1 MNNMKK
7 YFIIVF
13 LSSAWI
19 TVYGG
24 GLVERLAD
32 SKLINSSKFFVDVQ
46 AEKEKQLKDL
56 QNELTELTKSEKVV
70 FEEINRHIEE
80 TKNLIVSTERE
91 LKKSPDDDFFNKKLA
106 ILKEAYQV
114 LKETQRA
121 REDLISFINNFINE
135 LKKFIDDPDFSKFKR
150 EYKLQ
155 ERLYYSFEDLQKLH
169 EIILDQEELV
179 VQFAD
184 REKNVRA
191 EYESRKH
198 TIAANGQEYEK
209 RKQKLRE
216 ISTIPVENFGFGMDI
231 QQEADLLEFEEQL
244 YKFKKILNELQLK
257 EVIYK
262 ISFIE
267 LQLFTAKAQLDMLKD
282 HLRAIKPSIRVS
294 EADVTFAKDELIKEQ
309 QEYFSRKEIIRQKR
323 EKASEKKKVKEKELT
338 VLAKRLNIE
347 LGREI
352 NEWSKEPKQTI
363 ASYISLGQVGALNA
377 YLSVLD
383 KEIELLDAQ
392 IVLEDERLNYQ
403 SLRTESKE
411 TYYKIAG
418 RKFVSEEDITRERKK
433 YEIKK
438 EKEKALFLVYK
449 EKINTIANSL
459 NLLKKILDNIKD
471 LRQNAQKKKE
481 IIFKANIREYNRF
494 EEFLTSAEGY
504 VKQQIDMLSKLAGVY
519 SAVMSE
525 INSTIRLID
534 FVVGELQSSTI
545 WYRPEYAITW
555 QGVKNIIPD
564 GLAFSRDIQSYIM
577 RFNTSIFIGYIK
589 EFFSDPFQIL
599 ILTLKLLVWIIGLL
613 LLKWYQHTIT
623 NLLFSRSL
631 KYSGLLRV
639 IGFLFA
645 AILRFISMHVVGVML
660 WVIGWL
666 LLQIAPDPY
675 LYILFYL
682 LSIPYLIYFFHRFM
696 RFIMQLN
703 KQYDYL
709 LLAQDFQRRFYL
721 IISTLLYAT
730 IIIFFFRQAF
740 MLSSYYRSELPR
752 ILLAVNFIIFQISLI
767 FLITKEQIL
776 SIISQKTDFW
786 QWVRTQV
793 DTYYYLLLIFVIAI
807 IVMSNPYVGF
817 GRLVL
822 YLLSGFI
829 YTALFV
835 KGLLWVHDIFKRAV
849 SYIFFASDDSVT
861 RERFTYAKTW
871 FGLLIIGSFLI
882 FGFIGFIV
890 IAKIWGWPIEFKDV
904 FGLLNKALLQK
915 GTKHPITTLSLL
927 EIIGFVLAGF
937 VIAYA
942 LSKFVLDKIFDLLLV
957 DTGVQH
963 TVTRFIQ
970 YCVIIIA
977 IFMGFQNVG
986 LGQLIGV
993 LIGALAVGIGF
1004 YIKDP
1009 ISDLVAY
1016 FIILVQRPIKIGDYI
1031 KIDPDTSGVVR
1042 KITARSVIVRK
1053 KNSTTLVVPN
1063 SYVISRSI
1071 ENWNYVRNFIA
1082 FSDIN
1087 LTVIYKSDPVRTKE
1101 ILLRVVESHPNV
1113 LKNPKPI
1120 IRLDEFSESGYMF
1133 LVRGFISSAYTLNQ
1147 WDIASDIRFAVIK
1160 ELHEEGIEIAVP
1172 VRRIIDIHMNKIRD
1186 PYTKHE
1192 KE

>member
-1 MNNMKK
+1 MMNNMKR
-7 YFIIVF
+7 YFVIVLF
-13 LSSAWI
+13 ASMWF
-19 TVYGG
+19 TTYG
-24 GLVERLAD
+24 GLVQRLAD
-32 SKLINSSKFFVDVQ
+32 TKLINSSKFFVDVQ
-46 AEKEKQLKDL
+46 AEKEKQLKEL
-56 QNELTELTKSEKVV
+56 QNELATLTKSEKAVS
-70 FEEINRHIEE
+70 EELNRHIEE
-80 TKNLIVSTERE
+80 TKNLIILVERE
-91 LKKSPDDDFFNKKLA
+91 FTKDPDDDYLNKKLA
-106 ILKEAYQV
+106 ILKETYQV

-121 REDLISFINNFINE
+121 REELISFITNFIKE
-135 LKKFIDDPDFSKFKR
+135 LKKFLDDPDFSKFKK

-169 EIILDQEELV
+169 ETILDHEGLV
-179 VQFAD
+179 AQLVD

-191 EYESRKH
+191 EHESRKH
-198 TIAANGQEYEK
+198 TIAANKQEYEK

-216 ISTIPVENFGFGMDI
+216 IASIPVENFGFGMDV
-231 QQEADLLEFEEQL
+231 QQETDLLELEEQL
-244 YKFKKILNELQLK
+244 YRLKETLNEIQLK
-257 EVIYK
+257 EVTYR
-262 ISFIE
+262 ISFVE
-267 LQLFTAKAQLDMLKD
+267 LQLFIAKAQLDMLKD

-294 EADVTFAKDELIKEQ
+294 EADVVFAKDELIKEQ
-309 QEYFSRKEIIRQKR
+309 QEYFSRKEMIRQER
-323 EKASEKKKVKEKELT
+323 EKASKQKKAREKELIL
-338 VLAKRLNIE
+338 LAKRLNIE
-347 LGREI
+347 LGREVE
-352 NEWSKEPKQTI
+352 EWSKEPKSTMP
-363 ASYISLGQVGALNA
+363 SYLSLAQVGVLNSYLLALN
-377 YLSVLD
+377 

-392 IVLEDERLNYQ
+392 IALEDEKLNYQ
-403 SLRTESKE
+403 SLRTKSKE

-418 RKFVSEEDITRERKK
+418 RKFVSEEDITQERKK
-433 YEIKK
+433 YETQ
-438 EKEKALFLVYK
+438 KEKAKALRLVYR
-449 EKINTIANSL
+449 EKINAIANLL
-459 NLLKKILDNIKD
+459 NLLKKVLDNIKD
-471 LRQNAQKKKE
+471 LRQDAREKKA

-494 EEFLTSAEGY
+494 EEFLNRAEGY
-504 VKQQIDMLSKLAGVY
+504 VKKQIDTLSKLTGVY
-519 SAVMSE
+519 SAIISE
-525 INSTIRLID
+525 INSAIRLID

-545 WYRPEYAITW
+545 WYRPEFAITW

-564 GLAFSRDIQSYIM
+564 ALAFLKDIRLYIM
-577 RFNTSIFIGYIK
+577 RFNPGTFIGNIK
-589 EFFSDPFQIL
+589 EFVSNPFKIFV
-599 ILTLKLLVWIIGLL
+599 LTSKLLVCIIGLL
-613 LLKWYQHTIT
+613 LLRWYQQTIT
-623 NLLFSRSL
+623 DLFFSRSL
-631 KYSGLLRV
+631 KYGGLLRV
-639 IGFLFA
+639 IGFLCA
-645 AILRFISMHVVGVML
+645 AILRFISMHVVGVIL
-660 WVIGWL
+660 WIIGWL
-666 LLQIAPDPY
+666 LLQIVPDPY

-682 LSIPYLIYFFHRFM
+682 LSIPYLLYFSYRFM

-703 KQYDYL
+703 RQYNYI

-752 ILLAVNFIIFQISLI
+752 ILLAVHFIICQIALI

-786 QWVRTQV
+786 RWVRLQV

-817 GRLVL
+817 GRLLL
-822 YLLSGFI
+822 YLLFSLV

-835 KGLLWVHDIFKRAV
+835 KGLMWVYDIFKRAV
-849 SYIFFASDDSVT
+849 SYIFFVSDDSVI

-871 FGLLIIGSFLI
+871 FGLLIVASFLI

-890 IAKIWGWPIEFKDV
+890 IAKIWGWPIGFNDII
-904 FGLLNKALLQK
+904 GLLNTELLQK

-942 LSKFVLDKIFDLLLV
+942 LNKFVLDKIFDLLLV

-963 TVTRFIQ
+963 TVTRLIQ

-977 IFMGFQNVG
+977 VFIGFQSVG

-1016 FIILVQRPIKIGDYI
+1016 FIILVQRPIKIGDYV
-1031 KIDPDTSGVVR
+1031 KIDLDTAGVVR
-1042 KITARSVIVRK
+1042 KITARSVIIRK
-1053 KNSTTLVVPN
+1053 KNSSTLVVPN

-1082 FSDIN
+1082 FNDIN
-1087 LTVIYKSDPVRTKE
+1087 LTVIYKSDPLQTKE
-1101 ILLRVVESHPNV
+1101 ILLHVVESHPNV

-1120 IRLDEFSESGYMF
+1120 IRLDEFSESGYVFM
-1133 LVRGFISSAYTLNQ
+1133 VRGFVSSAYTLDQ
-1147 WDIASDIRFAVIK
+1147 WNIASDIRFSMVKALREK
-1160 ELHEEGIEIAVP
+1160 GIELAVP
-1172 VRRIIDIHMNKIRD
+1172 MRRIIDVYGSKED
-1186 PYTKHE
+1186 PYTKDE

>member
-7 YFIIVF
+7 YLIIVL
-13 LSSAWI
+13 LSSTWI
-19 TVYGG
+19 TLYGG
-24 GLVERLAD
+24 GLIERLAD

-46 AEKEKQLKDL
+46 AEKEKQLKNL
-56 QNELTELTKSEKVV
+56 QNELDELTKSEKVV
-70 FEEINRHIEE
+70 FEEINRDVEE
-80 TKNLIVSTERE
+80 TKNLIISVEHE
-91 LKKSPDDDFFNKKLA
+91 LTKNPDDDFFNKKLA
-106 ILKEAYQV
+106 ILKEIYQI
-114 LKETQRA
+114 LKETERA
-121 REDLISFINNFINE
+121 REDLISFINNFIEE
-135 LKKFIDDPDFSKFKR
+135 LKKFLDDPDFSKFKK

-169 EIILDQEELV
+169 ETILDQEGLV
-179 VQFAD
+179 VQFID

-191 EYESRKH
+191 EHESRKH
-198 TIAANGQEYEK
+198 SIAANGQGYEK
-209 RKQKLRE
+209 QKQKLRE
-216 ISTIPVENFGFGMDI
+216 ISTIPAEGFGFGMDI
-231 QQEADLLEFEEQL
+231 QQEAGLLELEEQV

-257 EVIYK
+257 EVTYK
-262 ISFIE
+262 ISFVE
-267 LQLFTAKAQLDMLKD
+267 LQLFIAKAQIDMLKD
-282 HLRAIKPSIRVS
+282 HLRTIKPSIRVS
-294 EADVTFAKDELIKEQ
+294 EADVAFAKDELIKEQ
-309 QEYFSRKEIIRQKR
+309 QEYFSRKEVIRQER
-323 EKASEKKKVKEKELT
+323 EKSSEKKKIKEKELT
-338 VLAKRLNIE
+338 LLAKRLNIE

-352 NEWSKEPKQTI
+352 NEWSKEPQQTI
-363 ASYISLGQVGALNA
+363 PSYLSLGQVGVLNS

-392 IVLEDERLNYQ
+392 IALEDEKLNYQ
-403 SLRTESKE
+403 SLRAKSKE
-411 TYYKIAG
+411 TYYKIVG
-418 RKFVSEEDITRERKK
+418 RKFISEEDITQERKR
-433 YEIKK
+433 YETQK
-438 EKEKALFLVYK
+438 EKEKASLLVYK
-449 EKINTIANSL
+449 EKINAIVNLL

-471 LRQNAQKKKE
+471 LRQNAQEKKE
-481 IIFKANIREYNRF
+481 IIFKANMREFDKF
-494 EEFLTSAEGY
+494 EGFLHSAEGHI
-504 VKQQIDMLSKLAGVY
+504 KKQIDTLSKLTGVY
-519 SAVMSE
+519 YAAVSE

-534 FVVGELQSSTI
+534 FIVGELQSSTI

-564 GLAFSRDIQSYIM
+564 ALAFLKDVQSYIM
-577 RFNTSIFIGYIK
+577 RFNSSIFIGYIK
-589 EFFSDPFQIL
+589 EFFSDPFKIL
-599 ILTLKLLVWIIGLL
+599 MLTLKLLIWITALL

-631 KYSGLLRV
+631 KYRGLLRV

-645 AILRFISMHVVGVML
+645 ATLRFVSMHVVGVIL

-666 LLQIAPDPY
+666 LLQVAPDPY

-682 LSIPYLIYFFHRFM
+682 SLIPYLLYFFHRFM

-703 KQYDYL
+703 REHDYL
-709 LLAQDFQRRFYL
+709 LLAQDFQRRFRL
-721 IISTLLYAT
+721 IVSTLLYAT

-776 SIISQKTDFW
+776 SIIFQKTDFW
-786 QWVRTQV
+786 RWVRTQV
-793 DTYYYLLLIFVIAI
+793 DTYYYLILVFVIAI

-835 KGLLWVHDIFKRAV
+835 KGLLWVYDIFKRAV

-861 RERFTYAKTW
+861 RERFAYAKTW

-882 FGFIGFIV
+882 FGFIGFIT

-904 FGLLNKALLQK
+904 LGLLNKALLQK

-927 EIIGFVLAGF
+927 EIIAFVLAGF
-937 VIAYA
+937 VVAYA
-942 LSKFVLDKIFDLLLV
+942 LNKFVLDKIFDLLLV

-993 LIGALAVGIGF
+993 LLGALAVGIGF

-1031 KIDPDTSGVVR
+1031 KIDPNTSGVVR
-1042 KITARSVIVRK
+1042 KITARSVIIRK
-1053 KNSTTLVVPN
+1053 KNSSTLVVPN

-1082 FSDIN
+1082 FNDIN
-1087 LTVIYKSDPVRTKE
+1087 LTIIYKSDPLRTKE

-1120 IRLDEFSESGYMF
+1120 VRLDEFSELGYLF
-1133 LVRGFISSAYTLNQ
+1133 LVRGFISSAYTLDQ
-1147 WDIASDIRFAVIK
+1147 WNIASDIRFAVIK
-1160 ELHEEGIEIAVP
+1160 ALHKEDIEIAVP
-1172 VRRIIDIHMNKIRD
+1172 VRRIIDVQMNKVRD
-1186 PYTKHE
+1186 PYTKNE
-1192 KE
+1192 EE